1 MIGKNTNIS
10 YHYHLGLDPLIL
22 RLQPLY
28 DELLVLV
35 LVDHDGGVG
44 HVLLL
49 GDLLGDDDLELR
61 PPPGGGAPDA
71 DR

>member
-1 MIGKNTNIS
+1 MS
-10 YHYHLGLDPLIL
+10 LD
-22 RLQPLY
+22 
-28 DELLVLV
+28 LV
-35 LVDHDGGVG
+35 LVDHDGGMG